1 MRLLDNA
8 IGSAVLSTAFVVSL
22 SVTPT
27 EAQYAKEVRGVN
39 QRDENDQYVT
49 FSTGHKDSGSHMA
62 SFATKNHDIN

>member
-39 QRDENDQYVT
+39 QRDENGQYVT
-49 FSTGHKDSGSHMA
+49 ISIGHKDSSRLTCGV
-62 SFATKNHDIN
+62 FCN